1 MLGGPPPET
10 AVGCR
15 RDRDR
20 MFHSRG
26 AQSCF
31 LAANTAR
38 DASGLGLLVVA
49 CAVAGALLIVNRLV
63 VSSVY
68 AALVPSAL
76 DYPKLRTFVAM
87 LAIAGL
93 LIPEWWLIDV
103 ASARF
108 RRSVQSLR
116 ASRHNVPR

>member
-1 MLGGPPPET
+1 MFS
-10 AVGCR
+10 R
-15 RDRDR
+15 RQYR
-20 MFHSRG
+20 SR
-26 AQSCF
+26 
-31 LAANTAR
+31 R
-38 DASGLGLLVVA
+38 SGLGLLVVA

-108 RRSVQSLR
+108 RRFVQSLR
-116 ASRHNVPR
+116 AAHHNVPR